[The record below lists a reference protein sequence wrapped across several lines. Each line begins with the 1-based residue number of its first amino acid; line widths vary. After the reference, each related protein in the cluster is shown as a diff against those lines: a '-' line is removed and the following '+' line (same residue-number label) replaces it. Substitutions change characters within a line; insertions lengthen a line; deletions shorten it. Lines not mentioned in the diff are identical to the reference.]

1 MSDLKQKLIEQIS
14 GLNHT
19 ARAEFLADFTEA
31 ELQQY
36 LENLQ
41 MVWSDFQNQ
50 FHDPFED
57 IAPATKTDNTEEV
70 SEAVLVA

>member
-14 GLNHT
+14 RLNHT

-41 MVWSDFQNQ
+41 MVWSDFRNQ
-50 FHDPFED
+50 FHDPFDD
-57 IAPATKTDNTEEV
+57 IPATEV
-70 SEAVLVA
+70 KEKEQVGEAVLVA